1 MADQLVELVRDQ
13 CESIPKGTSYPAS
26 TEVLESMIGKS
37 KQMQFQHSRGGF
49 TKMVLG
55 IAASAVRITE
65 AVVTQSLEAVREINV
80 RVWGKE
86 TIGSTL
92 TSIRR
97 AAMPGIK
104 SA

>member
-1 MADQLVELVRDQ
+1 MADPLVELVRDQ

-49 TKMVLG
+49 IKMVLG

-65 AVVTQSLEAVREINV
+65 AVVTQSLEAVRETKV

-92 TSIRR
+92 TSIQR